1 MKLDMELLEQ
11 IVRQAGEMLR
21 NASVSDDGIISK
33 TGDANFAT
41 VYDVRIQEFLID
53 RLRQMIPDA
62 SFFGEEDT
70 AGSRQNQLSPGYTFI
85 IDPIDGT
92 TNFMFGYQ
100 HSCVSVG
107 VAYAGELVAGCIY
120 NPYVDRLYTAQKGK
134 GCWCNGRR
142 LQMENLPVS
151 NGIVSF
157 GCARY
162 NSENVDILFRV
173 VREMFSRCLAIRS
186 SGSAAIDL
194 ARIASGSNAAYVEV
208 KLQPYDYA
216 AAAVMIEEAGG
227 RIVQMD
233 GKPITLD
240 RPCSI
245 VAGTKRAVAQILQ
258 TIREEQGK

>member
-162 NSENVDILFRV
+162 NESNVDLLFNV
-173 VREMFSRCLAIRS
+173 VKELFHRSLSIRS
-186 SGSAAIDL
+186 GGSAALDL
-194 ARIASGSNAAYVEV
+194 ARIAAGSNVAYLE
-208 KLQPYDYA
+208 LRLNPYDFA
-216 AAAVMIEEAGG
+216 AAALMIQEAGG
-227 RIVQMD
+227 EIVQMD
-233 GKPITLD
+233 GSPVTLD
-240 RPCSI
+240 APCS
-245 VAGTKRAVAQILQ
+245 VLAGTKAAVAEILEVIQ
-258 TIREEQGK
+258 LFRQ